1 MAAETQLYNA
11 LSGSTDI
18 TDIVSTNIYS
28 DIRDQGDDSPAIYFE
43 RSDTEFLYTID
54 SYVSYGEKSSFI
66 LSCFELTREKAEAL
80 TALIITATAA
90 ATFLCTD
97 KQNSYDE
104 ETELFTTTIQ
114 LNYLE
119 V

>member
-18 TDIVSTNIYS
+18 TDIVSTRIYS
-28 DIRDQGDDSPAIYFE
+28 DIRDQGDILPAIYFE
-43 RSDTEFLYTID
+43 RSSTEYLNTID
-54 SYVSYGEKSSFI
+54 TYVPQGEKSTFI
-66 LSCFELTREKAEAL
+66 LSCFETTREKAEVL
-80 TALIITATAA
+80 TALIITATASSN
-90 ATFLCTD
+90 FLCID

-104 ETELFTTTIQ
+104 ETETFTTTIQ